1 MLSFFTITHI
11 IREKSD
17 QKEDGS
23 YEKIDINDTPWSS
36 FHVAALFLWSRPARE
51 RILFQRS

>member
-17 QKEDGS
+17 QIAGL
-23 YEKIDINDTPWSS
+23 S
-36 FHVAALFLWSRPARE
+36 FGFLLIIAE
-51 RILFQRS
+51 L